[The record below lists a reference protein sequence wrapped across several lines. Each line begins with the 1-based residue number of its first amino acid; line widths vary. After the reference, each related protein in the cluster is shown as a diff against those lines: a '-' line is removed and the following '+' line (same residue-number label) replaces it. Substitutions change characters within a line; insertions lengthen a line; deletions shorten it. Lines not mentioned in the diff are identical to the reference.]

1 MLTFKRSGKR
11 AKIVYEQEYRLE
23 FDKLRES
30 FKTENGA
37 ARFARTVTYSVNPWT
52 YVISP
57 LGSYNVGFTSTLIE
71 KCIEFNIEY
80 SIDPELNEII
90 HPNLYVN
97 NLKQVTNPKFQY
109 RDYQLKL
116 LAKMLK
122 EGRGVILSPT
132 RSGKS
137 LVLAG
142 LCHNVLSNS
151 DKNDIKNILLVVP
164 NLQLL
169 EQMAD
174 DFNNYM
180 SVKTSNI
187 TITIKGGNKLHFT
200 DNDKVILDTNE
211 EISALKLKRGNIIVN
226 QGKITKI
233 DITENII
240 TPVPWNIIKFGA
252 TEAKVNKGDW
262 SFKNNNIIISNSQW
276 LLLHGDELP
285 YIDMMIID
293 ECHGMS
299 HGAEITKL
307 VRNVEIPFKFGCT
320 GTMPKSVEDQWSV
333 IGTFGPVLEELSI
346 SELQEKK
353 VLADVAI
360 KPIEFIHE
368 QKEDFKNQIFDAN
381 GNKITDSFEIAQR
394 IYQKESMYLSELT
407 STNSIIAKLA
417 EGIIKQHPDWNVLIL
432 FDYIKQ
438 GNSLFNCLT
447 TKNKFYI
454 DGSVDVKD
462 RKDIVKEMNAE
473 EGGKITCANAKCFGT
488 GITVNRI
495 QCIFIVING
504 SAPTKI
510 IQSIGRG
517 LQRNIKNTLL
527 IFDFHHNYKYSL
539 KHFKEREDLYIKTYK
554 KNLLEL
560 KEIKVKNKIQI
571 L

>member
-97 NLKQVTNPKFQY
+97 SIEQVTNPKFQY

-211 EISALKLKRGNIIVN
+211 EISVLKLKRGNIIAN

-252 TEAKVNKGDW
+252 TEAKINKGDW
-262 SFKNNNIIISNSQW
+262 NFKNNNIIISNSQW

-320 GTMPKSVEDQWSV
+320 GTMPKSIEDQWSV

-539 KHFKEREDLYIKTYK
+539 KHYKEREDLYIKTYK
-554 KNLLEL
+554 KDLLEL
-560 KEIKVKNKIQI
+560 KEIKVKADIQK

>member
-71 KCIEFNIEY
+71 KCVEFNIEY
-80 SIDPELNEII
+80 SIDPELDEII

-116 LAKMLK
+116 LTKMLK

-211 EISALKLKRGNIIVN
+211 EISVLKLKRGNIIVN

-320 GTMPKSVEDQWSV
+320 GTMPKSIEDQWSV

-407 STNSIIAKLA
+407 FTNSIIAKLA

>member
-57 LGSYNVGFTSTLIE
+57 LGSYNVGFTATLIE

-97 NLKQVTNPKFQY
+97 SIEQVTNPKFQY

-142 LCHNVLSNS
+142 LCHNALSNS

-211 EISALKLKRGNIIVN
+211 EISVLKLKRGNIIAN

-252 TEAKVNKGDW
+252 TEAKLNKGDW
-262 SFKNNNIIISNSQW
+262 NFKNNNIIISNSQW

-320 GTMPKSVEDQWSV
+320 GTMPKSIEDQWSV

>member
-57 LGSYNVGFTSTLIE
+57 LGSYNVGFTATLIE

-97 NLKQVTNPKFQY
+97 SIEQVTNPKFQY

-142 LCHNVLSNS
+142 LCHNALSNS

-211 EISALKLKRGNIIVN
+211 EISVLKLKRGNIIAN

-252 TEAKVNKGDW
+252 TEAKLNKGDW
-262 SFKNNNIIISNSQW
+262 NFKNNNIIISNSQW

-320 GTMPKSVEDQWSV
+320 GTMPKSIEDQWSV

-539 KHFKEREDLYIKTYK
+539 KHYKEREDLYIKTYK
-554 KNLLEL
+554 KDLLEL
-560 KEIKVKNKIQI
+560 KEIKVKADIQK

>member
-30 FKTENGA
+30 FKIENGA

-211 EISALKLKRGNIIVN
+211 EISVLKLKRGNIIVN

-320 GTMPKSVEDQWSV
+320 GTMPKSIEDQWSV

-554 KNLLEL
+554 KDLLEL
-560 KEIKVKNKIQI
+560 KEIKVKADIQK

>member
-97 NLKQVTNPKFQY
+97 SIEQVTNPKFQY

-116 LAKMLK
+116 LTKMLK

-211 EISALKLKRGNIIVN
+211 EISVLKLKRGNIIVN

-320 GTMPKSVEDQWSV
+320 GTMPKSIEDQWSV

>member
-1 MLTFKRSGKR
+1 MLIFKRSGKR

-57 LGSYNVGFTSTLIE
+57 LGSYNVGFTSTLID
-71 KCIEFNIEY
+71 KCDELGIEY
-80 SIDPELNEII
+80 SIDSELNEII

-97 NLKQVTNPKFQY
+97 SIEQVTNPKFQY

-116 LAKMLK
+116 LTKMLK

-187 TITIKGGNKLHFT
+187 AITIKGGNKLHFT

-252 TEAKVNKGDW
+252 TEAKINKGDW

-320 GTMPKSVEDQWSV
+320 GTMPKSIEDQWSV

-454 DGSVDVKD
+454 DGSVDVKY

-539 KHFKEREDLYIKTYK
+539 KHYKEREDLYIKTYK
-554 KNLLEL
+554 KDLLEL
-560 KEIKVKNKIQI
+560 KEIKVKADIQK

>member
-1 MLTFKRSGKR
+1 MLIFKKSGKR

-30 FKTENGA
+30 FKTENNA
-37 ARFARTVTYSVNPWT
+37 ARFARTVSYSINPWT

-57 LGSYNVGFTSTLIE
+57 LGSYNIGFTSTLID
-71 KCIEFNIEY
+71 KCNELGIEY
-80 SIDPELNEII
+80 SIDQELNDII
-90 HPNLYVN
+90 HPNLYIT
-97 NLKQVTNPKFQY
+97 KIKYVTNPKYQY
-109 RDYQLKL
+109 RDYQLVL

-142 LCHNVLSNS
+142 LCHNVLLNS
-151 DKNDIKNILLVVP
+151 DKNDIKNILIVVP

-174 DFNNYM
+174 DFENYM
-180 SVKTSNI
+180 SEKTYNI
-187 TITIKGGNKLHFT
+187 QVTIKGGTQLCFT
-200 DNDKVILDTNE
+200 DNDKVLLDNNE
-211 EISALKLKRGNIIVN
+211 EISPLKLKRGNIISN
-226 QGKITKI
+226 YGKVTKI
-233 DITENII
+233 NINETVI
-240 TPVPWNIIKFGA
+240 TPMSWNVIKFGA
-252 TEAKVNKGDW
+252 NEAKINKNVWKFQDI
-262 SFKNNNIIISNSQW
+262 NIIISNSQW

-307 VRNVEIPFKFGCT
+307 IRNVEIPFKFGCT
-320 GTMPKSVEDQWSV
+320 GTMPKSIEDQWSV
-333 IGTFGPVLEELSI
+333 IGTFGPVLKELSI

-353 VLADVAI
+353 VLADVSI
-360 KPIEFIHE
+360 KPIEFIHDK
-368 QKEDFKNQIFDAN
+368 KEDFKNQIFDIN
-381 GNKITDSFEIAQR
+381 GNKVTDPFEVAQR
-394 IYQKESMYLSELT
+394 IYQKESMFLSELT

-438 GNSLFNCLT
+438 GNSLFNCLAW
-447 TKNKFYI
+447 KNKFYI

-473 EGGKITCANAKCFGT
+473 DGGKITCANAKCFGT

-517 LQRNIKNTLL
+517 LQRNVKNTLL
-527 IFDFHHNYKYSL
+527 IFDFHHNYKYSM

-554 KNLLEL
+554 KDLLEL
-560 KEIKVKNKIQI
+560 KQIHVQSDIQK